1 MMRLFFVLEF
11 LLPLPLY
18 LNFQDSFKQKILH
31 IVFKAY
37 VALSFFLLCSVLLSI
52 PILVRNWNISKGSQL
67 VINPL
72 QQCFQY
78 QMVAV
83 AVLKS
88 VSFPIGVKSSFKL
101 FQCHF
106 WAAILFWNR
115 PFLVPNYVIATTVL
129 DFLSTPLFIQLS
141 YLICYKKKFRNL
153 KDNVS
158 FGMILQGVI
167 RTPKVQSED
176 FSNSSSLNKI

>member
-1 MMRLFFVLEF
+1 
-11 LLPLPLY
+11 
-18 LNFQDSFKQKILH
+18 
-31 IVFKAY
+31 
-37 VALSFFLLCSVLLSI
+37 
-52 PILVRNWNISKGSQL
+52 
-67 VINPL
+67 
-72 QQCFQY
+72 
-78 QMVAV
+78 MVAV

-88 VSFPIGVKSSFKL
+88 
-101 FQCHF
+101 CHF

-167 RTPKVQSED
+167 RTPKHRVQAEMNMACTSTTGEHGNGNGE
-176 FSNSSSLNKI
+176 SMIALTRRVAYHTKERGNW